1 MWAVWDYFQLL
12 KRLQTELTCV
22 ALPWVP
28 KGDPQLRRFITE
40 IVLEEETDICEDGAT
55 FGSHL
60 ELYLR
65 GMRQA
70 GADTGP
76 MERFLARIDR
86 GDHEVP
92 SIHRQGGTP
101 IAAALAAMALEEG
114 APPAAAAFM
123 SSTVQLAMNGSVA
136 EVAAVFTFGR
146 EDVIPHMFVA
156 LLPSDE
162 KGGAGQDATNA
173 DVASASAAAADVAA
187 QTSIFSYYIKRHIE
201 LDGKDHGP
209 LAIRLVESLCGT
221 DGSAGTK
228 ANWAA
233 ATIASNTALANRA
246 ALWDAVHDAPLAH
259 CSAAV
264 ASTPPRAK

>member
-1 MWAVWDYFQLL
+1 MALLRRFMEHHVWAVWDYFQLL

-28 KGDPQLRRFITE
+28 KGEPQLRRFITE

-76 MERFLARIDR
+76 MERFLARIER

-92 SIHRQGGTP
+92 SIQGQGAGGTP
-101 IAAALAAMALEEG
+101 ISAALAAMALEEG
-114 APPAAAAFM
+114 APPAAAAFI
-123 SSTVQLAMNGSVA
+123 SSTVQLATTGSVA

-156 LLPSDE
+156 LLPGSDE
-162 KGGAGQDATNA
+162 KTGGAAGEDATNSDA
-173 DVASASAAAADVAA
+173 ASAADVAE
-187 QTSIFSYYIKRHIE
+187 QDRDS
-201 LDGKDHGP
+201 
-209 LAIRLVESLCGT
+209 
-221 DGSAGTK
+221 
-228 ANWAA
+228 
-233 ATIASNTALANRA
+233 
-246 ALWDAVHDAPLAH
+246 
-259 CSAAV
+259 
-264 ASTPPRAK
+264 